1 MRKYLLS
8 VALVAALA
16 GPAFAADLPSTK
28 APPPAPAPVYI
39 PPAFTWTGFYVGADL
54 GGVWTNLSDSDY
66 WNYGLV
72 TNYYSHHGGN
82 NSGVFGGGHI
92 GANYQINQFVIGVEG
107 SFAGTSLLN
116 SRYDG
121 YTDTTWHTNTNWIGS
136 VDGRL
141 GLTGWFDRTLIYAI
155 GGAAWTNGDASL
167 TAGPSWY
174 ASNVSAGYANNVN
187 WNKTLAGYDVG
198 AGVEYAWTPNW
209 TVRVEYR
216 YYNFGNNNNQAI
228 YWAPSR
234 NWTLNEN
241 VVKVGLTYLFGAP
254 ASAPVVA
261 KY

>member
-8 VALVAALA
+8 AALVAAMA
-16 GPAFAADLPSTK
+16 GPAFAADLPSIK
-28 APPPAPAPVYI
+28 APPPAPVYI
-39 PPAFTWTGFYVGADL
+39 PPAFTWTGFYIGADI
-54 GGVWTNLSDSDY
+54 GGVWTNLSDNDY
-66 WNYGLV
+66 WNAGLFN
-72 TNYYSHHGGN
+72 NYYNHIGRN

-107 SFAGTSLLN
+107 SFAGTSLSN
-116 SRYDG
+116 NRYDG
-121 YTDTTWHTNTNWIGS
+121 FTDTTWHTNTNWIGS

-155 GGAAWTNGDASL
+155 GGAAWTNADASL

-174 ASNVSAGYANNVN
+174 ASNLRAGFVNSVN
-187 WNKTLAGYDVG
+187 WNKTLTGYDVG
-198 AGVEYAWTPNW
+198 GGVEYAWTPNW
-209 TVRVEYR
+209 TLRVEYR

-254 ASAPVVA
+254 APAPVVA